1 MNARIKQGAPM
12 AGSALRQGITAIV
25 AIAGTMDLIPESKA
39 DSLTAALIVLANIGW
54 SMYAKNKAL
63 KAQPPETK

>member
-1 MNARIKQGAPM
+1 M

-63 KAQPPETK
+63 KAQPPE